1 VVTVAI
7 GERLRFP
14 MARRRP
20 RTRNNENRPDEKG
33 LFGLVSTA
41 IRLMSSAPPGALAF
55 IFGLVALTITA
66 VLLMKIVPKN
76 TPMHDLQPTI
86 FAFLGLT
93 VVTLIG
99 AMVQAAVH
107 KRVQRAQIVE
117 HQETFNAIRR
127 QNRVRH

>member
-1 VVTVAI
+1 
-7 GERLRFP
+7 
-14 MARRRP
+14 M
-20 RTRNNENRPDEKG
+20 
-33 LFGLVSTA
+33 FGLVSTA

-86 FAFLGLT
+86 FAFLGLI
-93 VVTLIG
+93 VVTMIG